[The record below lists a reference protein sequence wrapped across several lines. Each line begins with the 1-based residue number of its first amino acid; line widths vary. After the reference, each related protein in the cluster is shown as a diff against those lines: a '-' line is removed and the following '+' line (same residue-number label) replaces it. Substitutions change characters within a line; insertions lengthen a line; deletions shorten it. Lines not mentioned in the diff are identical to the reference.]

1 MEDNPFVTDLSDP
14 NRPQKLAEKF
24 NSLYDNSWT
33 DAFEAL
39 SAKKKDE
46 KSICVNLLKVLQ
58 VIGCLHFLYLL
69 SLNPNNFPTK

>member
-1 MEDNPFVTDLSDP
+1 MEDNPFVTDLGDP

-24 NSLYDNSWT
+24 NGLYDNSWT

-46 KSICVNLLKVLQ
+46 KSICLDLLKVLQ
-58 VIGCLHFLYLL
+58 VIIGNWKMSTF
-69 SLNPNNFPTK
+69 SVFIVIKG